1 MKKRIENVCVLNA
14 WESKPLYQ
22 GDYNE
27 DGERPVLRHDHAWFI
42 LVTLE
47 DGTCWFSR
55 QSTPFVAY
63 IVHNPNEVT
72 PLSKPETVIEKQ
84 LRQGIRK
91 YNRETGKDEW
101 SPLFQAGPRHV
112 TNLEGLI
119 ARARMEERAEAI
131 RQARVMDPDPS
142 KWGRWPYSAY
152 GSDAWDAEM
161 HAHEMNE
168 RRNPNN
174 W

>member
-1 MKKRIENVCVLNA
+1 MTKRIKNVCVLNA

-22 GDYNE
+22 GEYNE
-27 DGERPVLRHDHAWFI
+27 DGERPILRHDHAWFI

-47 DGTCWFSR
+47 DGTCWFSLD
-55 QSTPFVAY
+55 STRFLAFPFY
-63 IVHNPNEVT
+63 SPDDLKKK
-72 PLSKPETVIEKQ
+72 LS
-84 LRQGIRK
+84 QGYLK
-91 YNRETGKDEW
+91 GKSDDEW

-119 ARARMEERAEAI
+119 ARTRMEERAEAI
-131 RQARVMDPDPS
+131 RQARVMDPDS
-142 KWGRWPYSAY
+142 AEWGRWPYSAY
-152 GSDAWDAEM
+152 GSDAWEAEM
-161 HAHEMNE
+161 YAHEMNE